1 MNAFAISHPTR
12 WIDLTTRS
20 GLKKVHLNLS
30 NIQRPLDDTFNK
42 ARIMG
47 NGAVMGGII
56 AIYAKM
62 CLVALIFQDKIVERG
77 EFATAALLLRHFA
90 LGTINSLAPSK
101 YA

>member
-30 NIQRPLDDTFNK
+30 NIQRRLDDKFNK

-47 NGAVMGGII
+47 NGAVMAGVI
-56 AIYAKM
+56 AIYAKV
-62 CLVALIFQDKIVERG
+62 CLVALIF
-77 EFATAALLLRHFA
+77 
-90 LGTINSLAPSK
+90 
-101 YA
+101 